1 MRDVKIEPAL
11 ISAEATQVQGIDV
24 SSARAAEIAVEVE
37 ALLTGVERVV
47 EAVGLFDEP
56 DGFRAALWELREKR
70 SSL

>member
-24 SSARAAEIAVEVE
+24 SAARAAEIAGEVEV
-37 ALLTGVERVV
+37 LLRGVTRVV
-47 EAVGLFDEP
+47 ETVGLFDEP

-70 SSL
+70 TAP